1 MTSMQH
7 VVFIA
12 PGKLEWREAS
22 APQLQG
28 PGEAIVRPIVVGR
41 CDLDMLYINGLMP
54 LAGGE
59 PIGHEIIAEIV
70 ELGDDLKRFHIG
82 QRVIVA
88 AQISCGQCSRCR
100 IGQTARCEAVPFGSS
115 YGMGR
120 VGNFGGGLSDLLRV
134 PFADA
139 MLVPIP
145 DSADPIKMIG
155 LADMATDAWR
165 SVGPA
170 LIERP
175 NASVLVLGGA
185 TPVIGIF
192 AAGMAVSLG
201 ASVVDYVDS
210 DVMRQERAADYG
222 ARTYEHIDAC
232 DTRNYEIVVDASGSA
247 TQLLAALKRV
257 APEAVVT
264 SVSPAFVGP
273 EFPML
278 ELYMKGLTYKVG
290 RPNCRAGHDG
300 ALHAWS
306 TCGFDP
312 NRIQTKVFR
321 FDSACEAWCDPALY
335 VAASRLA

>member
-1 MTSMQH
+1 
-7 VVFIA
+7 
-12 PGKLEWREAS
+12 
-22 APQLQG
+22 
-28 PGEAIVRPIVVGR
+28 
-41 CDLDMLYINGLMP
+41 MP
-54 LAGGE
+54 LANGE

-70 ELGDDLKRFHIG
+70 ELGEHVKRFHIG

-100 IGQTARCEAVPFGSS
+100 VGQTARCESVPFGSS

-120 VGNFGGGLSDLLRV
+120 AGNFGGGLSDLLRV

-145 DSADPIKMIG
+145 DSVDPVKMIG

-165 SVGPA
+165 AVGPA

-175 NASVLVLGGA
+175 SASVLVLGGA
-185 TPVIGIF
+185 TPVIGIY

-201 ASVVDYVDS
+201 ASVVDYIDRDATRRV
-210 DVMRQERAADYG
+210 RASDYG
-222 ARTYEHIDAC
+222 ANAFEHIDAG
-232 DTRNYEIVVDASGSA
+232 DMRSYEIVVDASGSA
-247 TQLLAALKRV
+247 PQLLAALKRT

-264 SVSPAFVGP
+264 SVSPGFIGP

-312 NRIQTKVFR
+312 DRIQPKVFS
-321 FDSACEAWCDPALY
+321 FEAACEAWCDPALY